1 VKVLIIGLYIAVALA
16 AQTTLTR
23 YLPPGAHLVDL
34 VFVVVV
40 FISLTGGPVAGLM
53 AGALAGLLQDSLAA
67 TGASVIAVSAGVAT
81 ARSIIGVGGL
91 AKSFIGFATGII
103 GSQFIVARPIPRA
116 FVFFTASVAHAIIL
130 LSVYSVLDPAY
141 GTVTY
146 PTIFSQAGINA
157 VVGVLVFQ
165 LAEALPGAVDRRR
178 MSSSGFRIHRR
189 MD

>member
-1 VKVLIIGLYIAVALA
+1 VKAVVIALYIALALA

-67 TGASVIAVSAGVAT
+67 TGVSLIAVSAGVAT

-91 AKSFIGFATGII
+91 AKTFVGFVTGII

-116 FVFFTASVAHAIIL
+116 FVFFTASVAHAIIVV
-130 LSVYSVLDPAY
+130 SVYSVLDPAY
-141 GTVTY
+141 GIASY
-146 PTIFSQAGINA
+146 GTIFSQAGINA
-157 VVGVLVFQ
+157 LVGVLVFQ
-165 LAEALPGAVDRRR
+165 ISEALPGAVDRRR
-178 MSSSGFRIHRR
+178 ESGGGMRIRR
-189 MD
+189 RLD